1 MQTRREWLNSSLG
14 IGGLLLAPTSI
25 LSAQEKIDFNPRGLE
40 PIIRLSS
47 NENPYGPSK
56 LVQQRI
62 KNSFILFPDYLNPQ
76 FNFFLT
82 YNSWK
87 NRRNSFFR

>member
-14 IGGLLLAPTSI
+14 IGGLLLGPTSI
-25 LSAQEKIDFNPRGLE
+25 LSAQEKIDFNPRRLE

-62 KNSFILFPDYLNPQ
+62 KNSFIHGCRYPYAYSDDLASMLA
-76 FNFFLT
+76 
-82 YNSWK
+82 K
-87 NRRNSFFR
+87 KHGVVEII